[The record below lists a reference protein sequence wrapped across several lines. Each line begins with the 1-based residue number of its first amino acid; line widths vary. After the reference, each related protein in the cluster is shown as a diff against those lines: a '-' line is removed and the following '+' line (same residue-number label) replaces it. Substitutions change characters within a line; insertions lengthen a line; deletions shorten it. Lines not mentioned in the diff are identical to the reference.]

1 MTALLRIAKMPRST
15 YYYYLKRL
23 RKEDKYAE
31 IKKQIS
37 TIYHEHQ
44 GRYGYRR
51 ITDELHNNGY
61 RINHKTVQRLMK
73 LLGLKS
79 IVRIKRYRSYR
90 GEKGKVADN
99 ILNRDFTA
107 TAPNQKWTTDITE
120 FKLLGTKLYLSPIL
134 DMYNGEIVSYTIS
147 SRPVLQQVLD
157 MVDIAFKQI
166 PDDTNL
172 ILHSDQ
178 GWQYQHKKYQKRL
191 SDKGVRQSMSRK
203 GNCYDNSV
211 MENFFGILKSEFFY
225 LRTFSSIE
233 EFKVELEKY
242 IWYYNNKRIKSKLK
256 GLSPVQFRIQ
266 SSLVA

>member
-1 MTALLRIAKMPRST
+1 MTALLRVAKMPRST

-23 RKEDKYAE
+23 QKEDKYAE
-31 IKKQIS
+31 IKQQIS
-37 TIYHEHQ
+37 AIYHEHQ

-99 ILNRDFTA
+99 ILKRDFTA

-147 SRPVLQQVLD
+147 GRPVLQQVLD
-157 MVDIAFKQI
+157 MVDIAFEKI
-166 PDDTNL
+166 PDNTNL

>member
-1 MTALLRIAKMPRST
+1 MLRVAKMPRST

-23 RKEDKYAE
+23 QKEDKYAE
-31 IKKQIS
+31 IKEEIS
-37 TIYHEHQ
+37 AIYHEHQ

-51 ITDELHNNGY
+51 ITDELHNSGY

-73 LLGLKS
+73 LLGIKS

-90 GEKGKVADN
+90 GEKGKIADN

-157 MVDIAFKQI
+157 MVDMAFETI
-166 PDDTNL
+166 LNHTNL